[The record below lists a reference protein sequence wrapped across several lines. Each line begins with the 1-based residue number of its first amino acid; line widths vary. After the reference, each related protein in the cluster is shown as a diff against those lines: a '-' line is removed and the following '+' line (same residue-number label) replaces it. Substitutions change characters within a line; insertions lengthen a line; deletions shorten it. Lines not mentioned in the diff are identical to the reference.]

1 MYEHSWLF
9 YVVAYLPSTDTGP
22 FTSPAADLQ
31 IPLREGSHAR
41 VEHLGFD
48 RGVRGVK
55 GVEEDAEVHL
65 VDLLEKVAHAVLGL
79 AVVEEHEA
87 HVARRH
93 ERRDGELAESVHG
106 L

>member
-1 MYEHSWLF
+1 MF
-9 YVVAYLPSTDTGP
+9 VAYLPSTDTGP

-31 IPLREGSHAR
+31 IPLCEGSHAR

-55 GVEEDAEVHL
+55 GVEDDAEVHL